1 MQDASNLLNINAKWS
16 LGFYCQHR
24 VKWNLNCSKLF
35 KCGVTQC
42 DNVPA
47 QEQLLVNTIFTLIEV
62 QDAELEARV
71 ITGLTKYRNMVATGT
86 GQIAARSTLRCPP
99 SSLVANFKCIYTA
112 SPHSPTSRY
121 PKLADNMY
129 FNIIKDSK

>member
-47 QEQLLVNTIFTLIEV
+47 QEQLLVNTIFTLIEA

-86 GQIAARSTLRCPP
+86 GQGGHTMVTMVMPWPP
-99 SSLVANFKCIYTA
+99 SPQHDPS
-112 SPHSPTSRY
+112 Y
-121 PKLADNMY
+121 PAGE
-129 FNIIKDSK
+129 IVSKFPI

>member
-1 MQDASNLLNINAKWS
+1 M
-16 LGFYCQHR
+16 C
-24 VKWNLNCSKLF
+24 
-35 KCGVTQC
+35 QC

-47 QEQLLVNTIFTLIEV
+47 QEQLLINTIFTLIEA

-121 PKLADNMY
+121 PKWVDNMY
-129 FNIIKDSK
+129 FNIKKDSK